1 MFLTHRI
8 LISPISPSLI
18 ADEVGYITPLAFSSS
33 TATTIQVKEGDD
45 FLKFGGIRIH
55 SGKDEKWSDGCI
67 IYSSKRNKDGT
78 LVLDTNHVKLLTKLI
93 FDNKINKIVI
103 INDF

>member
-1 MFLTHRI
+1 MGNDAGA
-8 LISPISPSLI
+8 ISIK
-18 ADEVGYITPLAFSSS
+18 G
-33 TATTIQVKEGDD
+33 EGTLNFD
-45 FLKFGGIRIH
+45 GIRIH

>member
-1 MFLTHRI
+1 MGKDAGAI
-8 LISPISPSLI
+8 NI
-18 ADEVGYITPLAFSSS
+18 
-33 TATTIQVKEGDD
+33 EGEGTLN
-45 FLKFGGIRIH
+45 FKGIRIH